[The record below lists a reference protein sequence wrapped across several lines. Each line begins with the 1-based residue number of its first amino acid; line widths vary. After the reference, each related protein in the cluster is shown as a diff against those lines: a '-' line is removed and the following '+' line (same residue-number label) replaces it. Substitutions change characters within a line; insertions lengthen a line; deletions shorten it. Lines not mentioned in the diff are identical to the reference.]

1 VERSS
6 TEPNKNRFPSS
17 QQSSSSVHQQSQPQP
32 QSQSNFIQFHHNPY
46 SSLVSS
52 AIQTAECNQASSSS
66 SLTVPHSSL
75 LKVPALIASHSAT
88 VLFDCGSS
96 THFISEKFVTSHH
109 LPTQVST
116 QKTKVTLA
124 DGSIKVTSTVCHN
137 ITIQFNDHS
146 EVMNMM
152 VMNLPD
158 YDAIIG
164 MPWFESNSNVPI
176 DWKTKTIKFKPNIQT
191 QTNKVNQPSL
201 VPSSSPIVVQQVS
214 SAPSVSSLETVKQP
228 VCKDTALR
236 VYS

>member
-1 VERSS
+1 LW
-6 TEPNKNRFPSS
+6 F
-17 QQSSSSVHQQSQPQP
+17 
-32 QSQSNFIQFHHNPY
+32 
-46 SSLVSS
+46 
-52 AIQTAECNQASSSS
+52 
-66 SLTVPHSSL
+66 
-75 LKVPALIASHSAT
+75 
-88 VLFDCGSS
+88 
-96 THFISEKFVTSHH
+96 
-109 LPTQVST
+109 T

-176 DWKTKTIKFKPNIQT
+176 DWKTKTIKFKSNIQT

-201 VPSSSPIVVQQVS
+201 VPSSSPILVQQVS

-228 VCKDTALR
+228 VSVSSANVKVNGKSRVNKKSNRITVPQIKLALKR
-236 VYS
+236 KQIEELYLIDIHSLLDQNIYIY